1 MILIIFKKLEG
12 YRRFRSCKVFP
23 GILSIVALVAGTFA
37 GPLNL
42 RLSLS
47 SGKAGGTATLKSQPS
62 QEKPLNFSPVGLRD
76 AICSRVW
83 EKELVLQVHYVA
95 NSLFEL
101 DYMFNR
107 GGFRRQMEITEK
119 LKPS

>member
-1 MILIIFKKLEG
+1 M
-12 YRRFRSCKVFP
+12 FP